1 MSNLSYLV
9 IMLLCGVGVVD
20 AVYVV
25 VWCGCYCVVLMLL
38 CGVGV
43 VDVVVRC

>member
-20 AVYVV
+20 AVDVV
-25 VWCGCYCVVLMLL
+25 VWCRCYCLVMFLFD
-38 CGVGV
+38 VGV
-43 VDVVVRC
+43 VVWYW